1 MPIFKGLNF
10 FDWNE
15 QVQFYLGVLDLDLVV
30 LEEKPIAITNA
41 SSIEKEAII
50 RLEKNITDSA

>member
-1 MPIFKGLNF
+1 VPIFKGLNF